1 MASKKKTVSAV
12 VAVALAAAIL
22 LGGTFAWQSISQEA
36 LNEVYGFVNPGG
48 RLHDDFH
55 EITYDE
61 NGDVA
66 KDPAT
71 GKAYETRHFDK
82 NVYVENFTTMLE
94 DGVQI
99 FARVRLDEY
108 MEIGAGA
115 GTTGEGNKSKSIDP
129 TNPNATFENMD
140 EWRTRL
146 PSDTDNP
153 FQKYWT
159 WDMAGEADGG
169 LTDGVYYMPTFNKN
183 KDSLEADVNGTFG
196 GTDKNNATPEDAFGD
211 YVDYT
216 PNAGNEEAKKGYEVY
231 DADNDE
237 GDELKTN
244 PNVNI
249 NDVIEGGAAY
259 LDSKWSTW
267 ATYVAVSDQKI
278 DHHSKQTLKS
288 KVITMETWLKNPVKG
303 DFWVWDEDGWAYWA
317 NPINPDS
324 ATGIFL
330 DGIARTE
337 EIINEE
343 WYYGINVVAQFIT
356 ADHLG
361 RDDRESGFYKDGE
374 APSYNALKLLNTIG
388 VNVNTTVGDVDT
400 LDAAL
405 ALGGDITLGDAP
417 IEAESVA
424 SFGNGKTNF
433 NWYGGGTL
441 NGGTLVAGEPA
452 YAGLFINNEKDWP
465 NIGDGAAAATVNDT
479 VVQAGAD
486 VTFAVYAQAVHEN
499 VTLNNVTVTAQNGGI
514 LAEWNNGEKPT
525 TVTLNNVSVKIGS
538 GHSTD
543 WANSAVA
550 AANGANVVINGGTYE
565 GKYAAY
571 VYSSGGT
578 ITINDGTFIGA
589 LQTDSGNIV
598 IKGGTFTDDPT
609 AYVPE
614 GYTVEEIVDADGNLT
629 GYEVSK
635 FVF

>member
-22 LGGTFAWQSISQEA
+22 MGGTFAWQSISQEA
-36 LNEVYGFVNPGG
+36 LNEVYGFINPGG

-55 EITYDE
+55 EIT
-61 NGDVA
+61 
-66 KDPAT
+66 DPEKHT
-71 GKAYETRHFDK
+71 TRHFDK
-82 NVYVENFTTMLE
+82 NVYVENFTTVLE
-94 DGVQI
+94 DGVQV

-115 GTTGEGNKSKSIDP
+115 GTSNADKAAKSVDP

-146 PSDTDNP
+146 PSDTDKP

-196 GTDKNNATPEDAFGD
+196 GTDKNNATPEDAFDD
-211 YVDYT
+211 YVEYT
-216 PNAGNEEAKKGYEVY
+216 MVEVEGGTALTEKTAIAIY
-231 DADNDE
+231 DNDPNDD
-237 GDELKTN
+237 DELAPPTNSTVENAVDAGWVKTAEEN
-244 PNVNI
+244 H
-249 NDVIEGGAAY
+249 D
-259 LDSKWSTW
+259 T
-267 ATYVAVSDQKI
+267 
-278 DHHSKQTLKS
+278 KQTLKS
-288 KVITMETWLKNPVKG
+288 KVITMEEWLTKPVKG

-361 RDDRESGFYKDGE
+361 RDDRVSGFYKDGE

-405 ALGGDITLGDAP
+405 ALGGEITLGTEP
-417 IEAESVA
+417 IVA
-424 SFGNGKTNF
+424 DSAKDVANVSTNF
-433 NWYGGGTL
+433 NWHGGGTL
-441 NGGTLVAGEPA
+441 NGGTLVANQEA
-452 YAGLFINNEKDWP
+452 YAGLFINVENNWP
-465 NIGDGAAAATVNDT
+465 NTGDGAAAATVNGTAVTAGSDT
-479 VVQAGAD
+479 D
-486 VTFAVYAQAVHEN
+486 FAVYVQAVNNN
-499 VTLNNVTVTAQNGGI
+499 VTLNNMTVSGTKGGI
-514 LAEWNNGEKPT
+514 LSEWNNSEKPT
-525 TVTLNNVSVKIGS
+525 TVTLNNVNVKIGS
-538 GHSTD
+538 GHSTE

-589 LQTDSGNIV
+589 LQTDGGNIV
-598 IKGGTFTDDPT
+598 IKGGTFTADPA

-614 GYTVEEIVDADGNLT
+614 GYTVEETVDTDGNLT
-629 GYEVSK
+629 GYKVSK
-635 FVF
+635 DVF

>member
-55 EITYDE
+55 EIT
-61 NGDVA
+61 
-66 KDPAT
+66 DPQVH
-71 GKAYETRHFDK
+71 ETRHFDK
-82 NVYVENFTTMLE
+82 NVYVENFTTILE

-115 GTTGEGNKSKSIDP
+115 GTKGVENPNKAAKSIDP
-129 TNPNATFENMD
+129 TNPNATFENMK

-153 FQKYWT
+153 FQKYWDWT
-159 WDMAGEADGG
+159 MAGEGENG
-169 LTDGVYYMPTFNKN
+169 ELGVSEAEPVFYMPTFNKN
-183 KDSLEADVNGTFG
+183 KDSVVADVNGTFG
-196 GTDKNNATPEDAFGD
+196 GGDKDNATPEDAFGD
-211 YVDYT
+211 YVDYDVADNHRKT
-216 PNAGNEEAKKGYEVY
+216 DNAVYDNDSNEDDELLPAGDSTLEEAVNNGAVITEEETHEI
-231 DADNDE
+231 A
-237 GDELKTN
+237 KT
-244 PNVNI
+244 
-249 NDVIEGGAAY
+249 
-259 LDSKWSTW
+259 LT
-267 ATYVAVSDQKI
+267 
-278 DHHSKQTLKS
+278 S
-288 KVITMETWLKNPVKG
+288 KVITMEEWLEKPVKG

-361 RDDRESGFYKDGE
+361 RDNRVSGFYKDGE

-388 VNVNTTVGDVDT
+388 VNVNTTVEDVDT

-405 ALGGDITLGDAP
+405 ALGGDITLGTESIVADS
-417 IEAESVA
+417 AEEVA
-424 SFGNGKTNF
+424 NANVSTNF

-452 YAGLFINNEKDWP
+452 YAGLFINNEKNWP
-465 NIGDGAAAATVNDT
+465 VNGDDAVAATVNDT

-499 VTLNNVTVTAQNGGI
+499 VTLNNMTVTAQNGGI
-514 LAEWNNGEKPT
+514 LAEWNNDEKPT
-525 TVTLNNVSVKIGS
+525 TVTLNNVSVEIGS

-543 WANSAVA
+543 WVNSAVA

-589 LQTDSGNIV
+589 LQTDGGNIV

-609 AYVPE
+609 EYVPE
-614 GYTVEEIVDADGNLT
+614 GYTVAELVDADGNLT
-629 GYEVSK
+629 GYYEVSK

>member
-61 NGDVA
+61 YGNVA
-66 KDPAT
+66 TDPAT
-71 GKAYETRHFDK
+71 GNAYETRHFDK

-115 GTTGEGNKSKSIDP
+115 GTSNADKTAKSIDP

-159 WDMAGEADGG
+159 WDMAGDEATGNP
-169 LTDGVYYMPTFNKN
+169 TDGVTYMPTFNKN

-196 GTDKNNATPEDAFGD
+196 GGDKDNATPEDAFGD
-211 YVDYT
+211 YVDYDVADNHRKT
-216 PNAGNEEAKKGYEVY
+216 DNAVYDNDSNEDDELLPAGDSTLEEA
-231 DADNDE
+231 
-237 GDELKTN
+237 
-244 PNVNI
+244 VN
-249 NDVIEGGAAY
+249 NGDVITEEETHEIA
-259 LDSKWSTW
+259 K
-267 ATYVAVSDQKI
+267 
-278 DHHSKQTLKS
+278 TLTS
-288 KVITMETWLKNPVKG
+288 KVITMEEWLKNPVKG

-361 RDDRESGFYKDGE
+361 RDDRMSGFYTDMKE

-405 ALGGDITLGDAP
+405 ALGGDITLGTEP
-417 IEAESVA
+417 IVADSAEEVA
-424 SFGNGKTNF
+424 NVSTNF
-433 NWYGGGTL
+433 NWHGGGTL

-452 YAGLFINNEKDWP
+452 YAGLFINNEKNWP
-465 NIGDGAAAATVNDT
+465 VNGDDAVAATVNDT

-499 VTLNNVTVTAQNGGI
+499 VTLNNMTVTAQNGGI
-514 LAEWNNGEKPT
+514 LAEWNNDEKPT
-525 TVTLNNVSVKIGS
+525 TVTLNNVSVIIGS

-543 WANSAVA
+543 WVNSAVA

-578 ITINDGTFIGA
+578 ITINDGTFTGA
-589 LQTDSGNIV
+589 LRTDAGNIV

-614 GYTVEEIVDADGNLT
+614 GYTVAELVDADGNLT
-629 GYEVSK
+629 GYYEVSK
-635 FVF
+635 IVF